1 MWSKVTQPRAVR
13 QPRRRALRS
22 QAGRRAPAV
31 PARSRCPLPA
41 IPQAGAAISCPG
53 RECAGPAAANR
64 RRTPAERGARA
75 AADAPGHFPRFV
87 LRPPGPS
94 DSGAASP
101 RESRPGKR
109 RRARDPSQAA
119 LALPSRGSGSAPG
132 KGKSSPS
139 SNLVCFWTRGRGL
152 FVRWIDTLS
161 DTAELIGKKIQWKVK
176 DDDFGEEESPARD
189 PGAAGHRIS
198 TEWTAVTEMG
208 AIGMY
213 FQQLLTENIQHCH
226 MYLQFDG
233 IIPESDEQVRSA
245 TNFLSIDIQ
254 TD

>member
-1 MWSKVTQPRAVR
+1 MRVLPSRA
-13 QPRRRALRS
+13 RAGN
-22 QAGRRAPAV
+22 APGRRPPIAAEPRPSAV
-31 PARSRCPLPA
+31 PGQRPMLLDTFPDSSR
-41 IPQAGAAISCPG
+41 
-53 RECAGPAAANR
+53 
-64 RRTPAERGARA
+64 
-75 AADAPGHFPRFV
+75 
-87 LRPPGPS
+87 GPS

-119 LALPSRGSGSAPG
+119 LAPPSRGSGSAPG

-139 SNLVCFWTRGRGL
+139 SNLVCLWTRGRGL

-198 TEWTAVTEMG
+198 TEWTAVTEME